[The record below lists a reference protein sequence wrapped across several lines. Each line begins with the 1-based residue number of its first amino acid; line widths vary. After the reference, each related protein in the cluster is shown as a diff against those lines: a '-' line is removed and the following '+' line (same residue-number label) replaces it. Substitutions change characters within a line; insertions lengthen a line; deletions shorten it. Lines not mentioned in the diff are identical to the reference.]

1 MALFFLDTT
10 TITHLQRNHPRVTAA
25 LAAHVGHTVA
35 ICSVNVEESV
45 GGWLHLL
52 PQARTPAEQAN
63 VARLLT
69 EAVAFV
75 ARFPL
80 VPLSEPAIH
89 RSAALKKLKL
99 NIGKNDLRLGA
110 MALESG
116 ATVVTTNAIDFGRMP
131 GLAWVD
137 WTA

>member
-10 TITHLQRNHPRVTAA
+10 TITHLQRNHPKVTAA

-35 ICSVNVEESV
+35 ICSVNVEESI
-45 GGWLHLL
+45 GGWLNLL
-52 PQARTPAEQAN
+52 QQSRTPAEQAN

-69 EAVAFV
+69 ETVAYL

-80 VPLSEPAIH
+80 VPVTEDAGH
-89 RSAALKKLKL
+89 RYAALKKLKL
-99 NIGKNDLRLGA
+99 NVGKNDLRLGA

-116 ATVVTTNAIDFGRMP
+116 ATVVTNNARDFGRIP
-131 GLAWVD
+131 GLSWVD
-137 WTA
+137 WTI